1 MAISTPT
8 SESHLFLHPHS
19 GQFSE
24 YRTMQDVLQIRARSY
39 GRVLVG
45 LLLAFVL
52 ELLNVYS
59 QKLQDVCK
67 AVPRHHVSEVGS
79 AFLVRAE

>member
-1 MAISTPT
+1 
-8 SESHLFLHPHS
+8 
-19 GQFSE
+19 
-24 YRTMQDVLQIRARSY
+24 MQDVLQIRARSY
-39 GRVLVG
+39 GIVLVG

-67 AVPRHHVSEVGS
+67 AVPRYHVSEVGS